1 VRQDADLA
9 RSLDG
14 HAPGDEVRLT
24 VVRDGDE
31 REVTVTL
38 GTRPLQSPRG

>member
-1 VRQDADLA
+1 MV
-9 RSLDG
+9 
-14 HAPGDEVRLT
+14 LT

-38 GTRPLQSPRG
+38 GDRPEEVEDAPTPQ